1 MNLHGVFAVRMLE
14 DMIMSRLASMEQE
27 ASDSPSSRQRSLWLL
42 ALFCLCVWL
51 PGFATM
57 MPTDRDESRFAQASK
72 QMIETGDYVRIM
84 NGAEARNNKPIGV
97 YWAQVPFV
105 RAAKYFGLAEENPI
119 WPYRLPSLLGAL
131 LAVMA
136 VAVGGERIVGRRVAL
151 RAAFWF
157 ASSLLLVAEAH
168 IAKTDAALAGVTTV
182 AMLLLGR
189 AFVAPETV
197 SKAQAAGFWV
207 AVAAGI
213 LLKGPICPMI
223 AGLTVVS
230 LGLWTKNWAW
240 LRALRPASG
249 LLLLLLLVLPWFV
262 AIGIATKGA
271 FFVQSLGG
279 DLAGKIVGSDDAH
292 GHPFGTYLALLPL
305 VAFPVALPV
314 LRAFPAVWRS
324 RQPDG
329 MKFLIAWLVPGW
341 LVFEIVHTK
350 LPHYVLPLYPALF
363 LLAAS
368 VVNVP
373 VALWWRRV
381 AVALSLL
388 GGAGLA
394 VGVMIAPSLLHQD
407 WWVGLPTGLAILTV
421 AVLAAQ
427 GRQTCALMMMP
438 LVMLALLEYELPRL
452 PVLAVSPRLQARL
465 VADGLAER
473 KFAAAG
479 YGEPSLMFL
488 AGTDAQWWPD
498 GNALATWLIQNPGA
512 VALVE
517 SRALPAFH
525 AADPAAIRVDE
536 VDGFDYS
543 NGKRVSIGIYR

>member
-1 MNLHGVFAVRMLE
+1 
-14 DMIMSRLASMEQE
+14 MEQE
-27 ASDSPSSRQRSLWLL
+27 LPDSPSSRWWSLSLL

-51 PGFATM
+51 PGFATL

-84 NGAEARNNKPIGV
+84 NGTEARNNKPIGI

-105 RAAKYFGLAEENPI
+105 RAAKYLGLARENPI

-157 ASSLLLVAEAH
+157 ASSLLLVGEVH
-168 IAKTDAALAGVTTV
+168 IAKTDAALAGATTV
-182 AMLLLGR
+182 VMLLLGR
-189 AFVAPETV
+189 AFVAPESV
-197 SKAQAAGFWV
+197 SRLQAAGFWV

-213 LLKGPICPMI
+213 LLKGPISPMI
-223 AGLTVVS
+223 AGLAAVS
-230 LGLWTKNWAW
+230 LGFWTGRWAW
-240 LRALRPASG
+240 LRALRPFSG

-271 FFVQSLGG
+271 FFVQSVGG
-279 DLAGKIVGSDDAH
+279 DLAAKIIGDDDAH
-292 GHPFGTYLALLPL
+292 GHPFGTYLVLLPL

-324 RQPDG
+324 RQSDE
-329 MKFLIAWLVPGW
+329 MKFLIAWLAPAW

-363 LLAAS
+363 LLAAG
-368 VVNVP
+368 VADAP

-381 AVALSLL
+381 AAALALL
-388 GGAGLA
+388 GGVALAAGA
-394 VGVMIAPSLLHQD
+394 MIAPCLLHQD
-407 WWVGLPTGLAILTV
+407 WWVGLPAGLAILTV
-421 AVLAAQ
+421 AVLAAL
-427 GRQTCALMMMP
+427 GRQTFALMMMP
-438 LVMLALLEYELPRL
+438 LVILALLEYELPHL
-452 PVLAVSPRLQARL
+452 PALAVSPRLQARL
-465 VADGLAER
+465 VADGLAGR
-473 KFAAAG
+473 PLAAVG

-488 AGTDAQWWPD
+488 AGTDVQWLHNKKFLTNW
-498 GNALATWLIQNPGA
+498 LARNPGG

-517 SRALPAFH
+517 SRALPIFR

-543 NGKRVSIGIYR
+543 NGKWVAIGIYR